1 MDPTSRST
9 EIYAATHTSLQHL
22 LRRDRRVRPLEGG
35 STRTYRGN
43 RACRRL
49 RTQSLV
55 SQTVRRSVFGCRMAR
70 VRDRHGRIPRFV
82 YPVIADDTILANLD
96 GGRAGMRG
104 LVSSDRISRGC
115 HSDGLRQFRC
125 CLELCPTDHSDCG
138 HDTSSHTSGSRSDRP
153 GVVLAQRWNPRSVGV
168 VR

>member
-1 MDPTSRST
+1 MDFTSRST
-9 EIYAATHTSLQHL
+9 EIYAATHTSLQHV

-70 VRDRHGRIPRFV
+70 VRDRHDCLPRFV

-96 GGRAGMRG
+96 GGRAGMCG
-104 LVSSDRISRGC
+104 HVSSDRIARGC
-115 HSDGLRQFRC
+115 HSCGVRQFRC
-125 CLELCPTDHSDCG
+125 CLELCPTDHSDRG
-138 HDTSSHTSGSRSDRP
+138 YDTSSHTSGSRSDRP
-153 GVVLAQRWNPRSVGV
+153 GVVMAQRWTALSVGV